1 MSQQVCEIVYVRRM
15 VADLAGK
22 DRPGCGTN
30 DEAEPSNTVVEQI
43 KVGLPDIVVQSQLS
57 QSRFDKRHSLT
68 ELQLGCF
75 IRHVE
80 AWLSDQEF
88 RQEIWPELGDDDTP

>member
-57 QSRFDKRHSLT
+57 QSRFDKRHSLSRSARAVA
-68 ELQLGCF
+68 GNSS
-75 IRHVE
+75 
-80 AWLSDQEF
+80 ASDSLP
-88 RQEIWPELGDDDTP
+88 RSRRSL